1 LKKGRGKEKDGKV
14 EREKEDE
21 IFNLMKLT
29 KLPLVVV

>member
-1 LKKGRGKEKDGKV
+1 LKKGRGREKDGKV
-14 EREKEDE
+14 EREKEDK